1 MDINKMTTK
10 EFNEKYSAY
19 LEEGHYGLD
28 FGVPEFVSWLDEK
41 FQSFIQKPGFEYSQI
56 KEKFGMGRFYC
67 KGLTAEEIA
76 EVEKKIE
83 YYTSVVSSPLKIVQP
98 LQMTWD
104 PIEDITAYELAKCIP
119 FILRSRVVM
128 PSEVDKN
135 APEMRHFKIVDPNTQ
150 W

>member
-1 MDINKMTTK
+1 MTTK

-19 LEEGHYGLD
+19 LEERHYGLD
-28 FGVPEFVSWLDEK
+28 FGAPEFISWLDEK
-41 FQSFIQKPGFEYSQI
+41 FQSFIQKPGFQYSQI

-76 EVEKKIE
+76 EVEKEIEKESRKIRE
-83 YYTSVVSSPLKIVQP
+83 IRIVQP

-104 PIEDITAYELAKCIP
+104 PIEDITAYELAKCLP

-135 APEMRHFKIVDPNTQ
+135 APEMRHFKIVDPNPQ

>member
-1 MDINKMTTK
+1 MTIK

-19 LEEGHYGLD
+19 LEERHYGLD
-28 FGVPEFVSWLDEK
+28 FGGPEFVSWLDEK
-41 FQSFIQKPGFEYSQI
+41 FQSFIQKPGFEFSQI

-76 EVEKKIE
+76 EVEKEIEKESRKIRE
-83 YYTSVVSSPLKIVQP
+83 IRIVQP

-104 PIEDITAYELAKCIP
+104 PIEDITAYELARCLP
-119 FILRSRVVM
+119 FLLRSRLVM

-135 APEMRHFKIVDPNTQ
+135 APEMRHFKIVDPNPQ

>member
-1 MDINKMTTK
+1 MTTK

-67 KGLTAEEIA
+67 KGLDIEEIA

-83 YYTSVVSSPLKIVQP
+83 YYTSVVSTPIKMVQP
-98 LQMTWD
+98 LQLTWD
-104 PIEDITAYELAKCIP
+104 PKEDITTYELAKCMP
-119 FILRSRVVM
+119 FLLDHRSIM
-128 PSEVDKN
+128 PYLVNKN
-135 APEMRHFKIVDPNTQ
+135 APEMRHFKIVDPNI
-150 W
+150 

>member
-1 MDINKMTTK
+1 MTTK

-41 FQSFIQKPGFEYSQI
+41 FQSFIQKPGFQYSQI

-67 KGLTAEEIA
+67 KGLEIEEIA
-76 EVEKKIE
+76 EVEREIEKESRKIRE
-83 YYTSVVSSPLKIVQP
+83 TRIIQP

-104 PIEDITAYELAKCIP
+104 PIEDITTYELAKCLP
-119 FILRSRVVM
+119 FLLRSGLVM
-128 PSEVDKN
+128 PYEVKKN
-135 APEMRHFKIVDPNTQ
+135 APEMRHFKIVDPNP
-150 W
+150 

>member
-1 MDINKMTTK
+1 MTIK

-19 LEEGHYGLD
+19 LEERHYGLD
-28 FGVPEFVSWLDEK
+28 FGAPGFISWLDEK
-41 FQSFIQKPGFEYSQI
+41 FQSFIQKPGFQYSQI

-76 EVEKKIE
+76 EVEKEIEKESRKIRE
-83 YYTSVVSSPLKIVQP
+83 IRIIQP

-104 PIEDITAYELAKCIP
+104 PIEDITAYELAKCLP
-119 FILRSRVVM
+119 FLLRPGLVM
-128 PSEVDKN
+128 PHDVNKN
-135 APEMRHFKIVDPNTQ
+135 APEMRHFKIVDPNPQ

>member
-1 MDINKMTTK
+1 MTTK

-19 LEEGHYGLD
+19 LEERHYGLD
-28 FGVPEFVSWLDEK
+28 FGGPEFVSWLDEK
-41 FQSFIQKPGFEYSQI
+41 FQSFIQKPGFEFSQI

-76 EVEKKIE
+76 EVEKEIEKESRKIRE
-83 YYTSVVSSPLKIVQP
+83 IRIVQP

-104 PIEDITAYELAKCIP
+104 PIEDITAYELARCLP
-119 FILRSRVVM
+119 FLLRSRLVM

-135 APEMRHFKIVDPNTQ
+135 APEMRHFKIVDPNPQ

>member
-1 MDINKMTTK
+1 MTTK

-19 LEEGHYGLD
+19 LEERHYGLD
-28 FGVPEFVSWLDEK
+28 FGGPEFVSWLDEK
-41 FQSFIQKPGFEYSQI
+41 FQSFIKKPGFEFSQI

-76 EVEKKIE
+76 EVEREIEKESRKILE
-83 YYTSVVSSPLKIVQP
+83 IRIIQP

-135 APEMRHFKIVDPNTQ
+135 APEMRHFKIIDPNTQ